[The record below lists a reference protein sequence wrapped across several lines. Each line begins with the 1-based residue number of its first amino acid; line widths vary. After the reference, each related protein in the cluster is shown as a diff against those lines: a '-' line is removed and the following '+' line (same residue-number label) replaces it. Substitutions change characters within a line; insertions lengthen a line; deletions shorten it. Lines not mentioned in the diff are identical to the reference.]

1 MFAFIHRS
9 HLEGSQGTMGIDEK
23 NIIVEGWRGHVEG
36 WRGQEGTGE
45 EATETGWW
53 RDEEGG
59 RWGRGGRG
67 ESYVNFS
74 SKKCELVAVSKGM
87 RMFQGCVRV
96 CLRVVMHTSRGSLPN

>member
-9 HLEGSQGTMGIDEK
+9 YLEGSQGTMGIDEK
-23 NIIVEGWRGHVEG
+23 NIIVEG

-87 RMFQGCVRV
+87 HMFQGYVCV
-96 CLRVVMHTSRGSLPN
+96 

>member
-53 RDEEGG
+53 RDGEGG
-59 RWGRGGRG
+59 RWGRGEGG
-67 ESYVNFS
+67 TGG
-74 SKKCELVAVSKGM
+74 KLCELFIKEM
-87 RMFQGCVRV
+87 RIGGCE
-96 CLRVVMHTSRGSLPN
+96 